1 LGVGWGETSKMGPG
15 GRRAATKQIS
25 RSRGTSIHAD
35 PVQAQNVTWQNYHV
49 ENVTFPIYV
58 TQTYVK

>member
-1 LGVGWGETSKMGPG
+1 MGPG

>member
-1 LGVGWGETSKMGPG
+1 LREAS
-15 GRRAATKQIS
+15 
-25 RSRGTSIHAD
+25 AD
-35 PVQAQNVTWQNYHV
+35 ADSVQAQNVTWQNYHV